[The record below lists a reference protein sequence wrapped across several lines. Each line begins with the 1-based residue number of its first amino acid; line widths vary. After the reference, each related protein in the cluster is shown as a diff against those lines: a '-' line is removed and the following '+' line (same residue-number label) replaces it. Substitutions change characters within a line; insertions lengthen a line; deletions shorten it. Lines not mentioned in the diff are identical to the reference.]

1 MNAKNDD
8 IQMEV
13 AGRKHEMTTEGGEVS
28 FVKKIINE
36 SRIYRT
42 NVKIFTAMLGRKKS
56 AAELKNYIL
65 NIAEVQSVSV
75 SEFCQGRIMRWGLS
89 WTFHSNIKLDKIV
102 PSNFMISKQEKKKN
116 EPFIL
121 SLDYNSQ
128 YCDSLAVLNIIT
140 DLVVNELSAKSVKTH
155 KVEKHLCSIQFAL
168 HKPTWRNQRAKR
180 RKEDRMIDGPS
191 TKRSRMEVDEDIN
204 PVLLLDTV
212 VTITCIE
219 QETDPKIEIQ
229 FVCKNGEL
237 GRGGLYELV
246 QYFKN
251 KLIPVVNK

>member
-1 MNAKNDD
+1 MNVKNDDD

-36 SRIYRT
+36 SRMYRT

-56 AAELKNYIL
+56 ATELKNYIL
-65 NIAEVQSVSV
+65 NIAEVHSVSV

-89 WTFHSNIKLDKIV
+89 WTFHPNIKLDKIAQ
-102 PSNFMISKQEKKKN
+102 SNFMISKQEKKKN
-116 EPFIL
+116 EPFII
-121 SLDYNSQ
+121 SLDYSSQ
-128 YCDSLAVLNIIT
+128 YYDSVAVLNIIN
-140 DLVVNELSAKSVKTH
+140 DLIVNELSAKSVKTH

-191 TKRSRMEVDEDIN
+191 TKRSRMEVDDDIN

-212 VTITCIE
+212 V
-219 QETDPKIEIQ
+219 PSPN
-229 FVCKNGEL
+229 VR
-237 GRGGLYELV
+237 GRPTPAEG
-246 QYFKN
+246 F
-251 KLIPVVNK
+251 